1 MLFREVTGVTTSKI
15 TVFLRTF
22 GVLMFTL
29 MIFVLSLGVIAA
41 ESEEY
46 TKQQRLEQTVYLV
59 NNDYAAAVDGVLSV
73 IDKDNKNVVP
83 YIKDSVQYFP
93 LRFVCESL
101 GYTVDWNE
109 QSRTVLIKSQD
120 VIISTLE
127 IDSAVSQSK
136 AQITNSRTMVSEE
149 LLLTIVDC
157 SVYSVDNGT
166 HVIYESGIEW
176 MPDRQAEKDAL
187 SAMQYVMMPFFRMFI
202 N

>member
-166 HVIYESGIEW
+166 HVIYKSGIEW

>member
-1 MLFREVTGVTTSKI
+1 MLLREVTELTTSKI
-15 TVFLRTF
+15 TVFFRAIS
-22 GVLMFTL
+22 VLMMTL
-29 MIFVLSLGVIAA
+29 IIFVLSLGVVAS
-41 ESEEY
+41 ESEEF

-59 NNDYAAAVDGVLSV
+59 NNDYAAAVDGALSV
-73 IDKDNKNVVP
+73 IDKDNKSVVP

-101 GYTVDWNE
+101 GYTVEWDE
-109 QSRTVLIKSQD
+109 QNRTVLIKSQD

-127 IDSAVSQSK
+127 VDSAVYGAK

-149 LLLTIVDC
+149 LLLTIIDC
-157 SVYSVDNGT
+157 SVYSVDNVT
-166 HVIYESGIEW
+166 HVIYENGIEW

-187 SAMQYVMMPFFRMFI
+187 SAMQYVMMPFFRKFI

>member
-1 MLFREVTGVTTSKI
+1 MTTSKI

>member
-1 MLFREVTGVTTSKI
+1 MLFQEVTGVTTSKI

-157 SVYSVDNGT
+157 SIYSVDNGT

>member
-1 MLFREVTGVTTSKI
+1 MTTSKI

-73 IDKDNKNVVP
+73 IDKDNKNVVA